1 MMVGMS
7 YTELLHPS
15 NFGWSDKQNECSNV
29 EVLSQIKFYIMLDN
43 IINLVKE
50 EALKSITN
58 NADVPAEKKEAAVET
73 TASSI
78 VDGIKSQLSGGNVS
92 DLIGMFTGGSKANSS
107 LTDSIQT
114 SVISALVEKVG
125 LSKGVANTIAT
136 TVIPAVMA
144 MISKKNN
151 DSSDSF
157 DIGSIIESVSGDK
170 KGGLLDAI
178 GGIFGK

>member
-1 MMVGMS
+1 
-7 YTELLHPS
+7 
-15 NFGWSDKQNECSNV
+15 
-29 EVLSQIKFYIMLDN
+29 MLDN

-58 NADVPAEKKEAAVET
+58 NADVPADKKDAAIET
-73 TASSI
+73 TTSSI
-78 VDGIKSQLSGGNVS
+78 VDGIKNQLSGGNVT
-92 DLIGMFTGGSKANSS
+92 DLIGMFTGDSKASNS

-114 SVISALVEKVG
+114 SVITSLIEKVG
-125 LSKGVANTIAT
+125 LNKGVANTIAT
-136 TVIPAVMA
+136 TVIPAVMS

-151 DSSDSF
+151 DSNDSF
-157 DIGSIIESVSGDK
+157 DIGSIIESVSGGK

>member
-1 MMVGMS
+1 
-7 YTELLHPS
+7 
-15 NFGWSDKQNECSNV
+15 
-29 EVLSQIKFYIMLDN
+29 MLDS

-58 NADVPAEKKEAAVET
+58 NADVPADKKEAAIET
-73 TASSI
+73 TTSSI
-78 VDGIKSQLSGGNVS
+78 VDGIKNQLSGGNVS
-92 DLIGMFTGGSKANSS
+92 DLIGMFTGDSKASNS

-114 SVISALVEKVG
+114 SVISSLIEKVG

-136 TVIPAVMA
+136 TVIPAVMS
-144 MISKKNN
+144 MISQKNN
-151 DSSDSF
+151 DSGDSF
-157 DIGSIIESVSGDK
+157 DIGSIIESVSGGK